1 MRRSLTTLAAIAALT
16 ALPATAHAFHTGTGS
31 HLPPSDR
38 ELVIVMNSPGTVPNP
53 QGEVSVS
60 LDDGSRVGAT
70 AIPVFLNQRERGWQA
85 E

>member
-1 MRRSLTTLAAIAALT
+1 MKFSPRS
-16 ALPATAHAFHTGTGS
+16 
-31 HLPPSDR
+31 
-38 ELVIVMNSPGTVPNP
+38 NSPDTVLNP
-53 QGEVSVS
+53 QREVSVS